1 MTSNEGQENSM
12 NQSAEK
18 ISKLVGRISVSLDQ
32 DLLAELDSMV
42 QQRGYESR
50 SQAIGDM
57 VNHQL
62 IEHKQ
67 QLGNSVMA
75 GTIALFYERHTRGLQ
90 QRLADLQYRHI
101 DAVIS
106 SLHVH
111 LAEDKIMEVLLVQGP
126 ARKLQAIADS
136 MSIMK
141 GVITCRLQ
149 LMAAVMPPL
158 ITAEDAVGHAPENT
172 ALTA

>member
-1 MTSNEGQENSM
+1 MYHP
-12 NQSAEK
+12 AER
-18 ISKLVGRISVSLDQ
+18 IPKLVGRISISLDQ
-32 DLLAELDSMV
+32 DLLSELDWMV

-50 SQAIGDM
+50 SQAISDM

-62 IEHKQ
+62 VEHKR

-75 GTIALFYERHTRGLQ
+75 GTITLFYERHTRGLQ
-90 QRLADLQYRHI
+90 KKLADLQYQHI
-101 DAVIS
+101 DVVIS

-126 ARKLQAIADS
+126 AQQLQAINDS
-136 MSIMK
+136 MAIIK
-141 GVITCRLQ
+141 GVITCRIQ

-158 ITAEDAVGHAPENT
+158 VAGS
-172 ALTA
+172 

>member
-1 MTSNEGQENSM
+1 MS
-12 NQSAEK
+12 QSADK
-18 ISKLVGRISVSLDQ
+18 VSKLVGRISISLDQ

-62 IEHKQ
+62 IDHKQ

-149 LMAAVMPPL
+149 LMAAVMPPIISADGSTNQYGEASHL
-158 ITAEDAVGHAPENT
+158 AARAV
-172 ALTA
+172 

>member
-1 MTSNEGQENSM
+1 MKRR
-12 NQSAEK
+12 AEK
-18 ISKLVGRISVSLDQ
+18 IPKLVGRISISLDQ
-32 DLLAELDSMV
+32 DLLAELDGMV

-50 SQAIGDM
+50 SQAISDM

-62 IEHKQ
+62 VEHKR

-75 GTIALFYERHTRGLQ
+75 GTITLFYERDTRGLQ
-90 QRLADLQYRHI
+90 KKLADLQYQHI
-101 DAVIS
+101 DYVIS

-126 ARKLQAIADS
+126 ARKLQAIADA

-141 GVITCRLQ
+141 GVTTCRIQ
-149 LMAAVMPPL
+149 LMAAVLPPL
-158 ITAEDAVGHAPENT
+158 AA
-172 ALTA
+172 